1 MKVLT
6 LNCGS
11 SSVKFQ
17 LIETDLDLI
26 ENLNEV
32 VIARGSVEKLG
43 LSPAFVKYE
52 KLGFNPFD
60 IPKMGKDL
68 LPDPYTNPEEITK
81 HDEAIERCIGLLTE
95 GDEPVI
101 KDISEVAAVG
111 HRIVHG
117 GERFKS
123 SQLITEEVVEGIR
136 RCVEFAPL
144 HNPHNLKGYDI
155 ASKLLPNIPQ
165 VAVFDTSFH
174 QSMPPYAYHYGLP
187 YDLYQRHGVRRYGFH
202 GSSHRF
208 VNYRLSRLVGKHRAE
223 IKTVTC
229 HLGNGCSMACI
240 DKGKSIDTTMGF
252 TPLEGLLMG
261 TRAGD
266 LDGSLIMT
274 LLCKEA
280 LTLAEANSL
289 LNKQS
294 GLIGISGVSSDM
306 RNVLEAANEGNDRAK
321 LAVDMFCYRIKKYI
335 GSYAAAMNGLDY
347 IVFTGGIGENAVA
360 IREYC
365 CQQLDYLGIKLNPA
379 LNKERK
385 NSEGPVH
392 ADDSKVGIYVIP
404 TNEELI
410 IARDTVRAVRGVEM
424 P

>member
-1 MKVLT
+1 MKIFT

-17 LIETDLDLI
+17 LIETDLERI
-26 ENLNEV
+26 EKLNEI

-52 KLGFNPFD
+52 KLGLNPFE
-60 IPKMGKDL
+60 IAKRAHE
-68 LPDPYTNPEEITK
+68 LPEPYTNPEEITS
-81 HDEAIERCIGLLTE
+81 HDQAIERCLTLLTE
-95 GDEPVI
+95 GDDPAI
-101 KDISEVAAVG
+101 KDLSEIEAVG

-117 GERFKS
+117 GERFKT
-123 SQLITEEVVEGIR
+123 SQVITPEVVEGIR

-155 ASKLLPNIPQ
+155 SAKLLPNTPQ

-174 QSMPPYAYHYGLP
+174 QTMPPYAYLYGLP
-187 YDLYQRHGVRRYGFH
+187 YDLYSRLGIRRYGFH
-202 GSSHRF
+202 GTSHRF
-208 VNYRLSRLVGKHRAE
+208 VNYRLSRLIQKSRTE
-223 IKTVTC
+223 IKTITC
-229 HLGNGCSMACI
+229 HLGNGCSMAAI
-240 DKGKSIDTTMGF
+240 DRGKSIDTTMGF

-266 LDGSLIMT
+266 IDGSLIMT

-306 RNVLEAANEGNDRAK
+306 RNVMQEADKGNERAK

-335 GSYAAAMNGLDY
+335 GAYTAAMNGVDY
-347 IVFTGGIGENAVA
+347 IVFTGGIGENSVA
-360 IREYC
+360 IREYSC
-365 CQQLDYLGIKLNPA
+365 SGLENMGIKIDP
-379 LNKERK
+379 ERNRKQK
-385 NSEGPVH
+385 NNEGPVH

-404 TNEELI
+404 TNEELV
-410 IARDTVRAVRGVEM
+410 IARDTVRAIEGVEM

>member
-1 MKVLT
+1 MKILT

-17 LIETDLDLI
+17 LIETDLDRIDAMDEIVLS
-26 ENLNEV
+26 
-32 VIARGSVEKLG
+32 RGSVEKLG

-52 KLGFNPFD
+52 KLGVNPLD
-60 IPKMGKDL
+60 TVKTKG
-68 LPDPYTNPEEITK
+68 LPEPYTNPEEITT
-81 HDEAIERCIGLLTE
+81 HNEAIERCITLLTE
-95 GDEPVI
+95 GDDPVI
-101 KDISEVAAVG
+101 KSNSEVEAVG

-117 GERFKS
+117 GEEFKK
-123 SQLITEEVVEGIR
+123 SQVVTDKVVDGIR

-155 ASKLLPNIPQ
+155 ASKLLPGIPQ

-174 QSMPPYAYHYGLP
+174 QSMPKHAFLYGLP

-202 GSSHRF
+202 GTSHRF
-208 VNYRLSRLVGKHRAE
+208 VNYRLSRLLGKSRTE
-223 IKTVTC
+223 MKTITC
-229 HLGNGCSMACI
+229 HLGNGCSMAAI
-240 DKGKSIDTTMGF
+240 NGGDSVETTMGF

-280 LTLAEANSL
+280 LTLAEANAL

-306 RNVLEAANEGNDRAK
+306 RNVQEAAGNGNERAQ

-335 GSYAAAMNGLDY
+335 GAYAAVMDGVDQ
-347 IVFTGGIGENAVA
+347 IIFTGGIGENSIEV
-360 IREYC
+360 REKC
-365 CQQLDYLGIKLNPA
+365 CEGLSYLGVEVDHDRNQ
-379 LNKERK
+379 ERG
-385 NSEGPVH
+385 NREGPVH
-392 ADDSKVGIYVIP
+392 ADSSRVGVHVIP
-404 TNEELI
+404 TNEELV
-410 IARDTVRAVRGVEM
+410 IARDTVRAILGVEM